1 MKIDV
6 YDNFFSK
13 QIQKEVWTLMQRPQW
28 SFNGGRQDHSFW
40 HMNDLEKEDYFSKFL
55 FKIILK
61 KLNKPFKCIRI
72 YANGQT
78 AGQCGMPHDDD
89 GDFTFLYY
97 PNPEW
102 KVHWHGHLH
111 FLNKVGPEEYNNGW
125 SEWKKFSYKWEESDE
140 IQNTITYK
148 PNRAVIFPGK
158 LIHYAEAPHRY
169 YSGLRVSLAYK
180 LVT

>member
-1 MKIDV
+1 
-6 YDNFFSK
+6 
-13 QIQKEVWTLMQRPQW
+13 
-28 SFNGGRQDHSFW
+28 
-40 HMNDLEKEDYFSKFL
+40 
-55 FKIILK
+55 
-61 KLNKPFKCIRI
+61 
-72 YANGQT
+72 
-78 AGQCGMPHDDD
+78 MPHDDD